1 MFDLVWFNS
10 LALRQNRALPL
21 FFSLFIYLFIYF
33 PLASPRFPF
42 MVKAL
47 RTHHAM
53 LRIKKVHGPYN
64 CGLNRGGWRKVVD
77 DCRNFSLLPTK
88 SRMGQK
94 NVRRVRI
101 TPESCVTSYMYQ
113 SPTHQFHHQKIIIRA
128 CVWKFSNCI
137 SQSIQRCR
145 SFQLFLV
152 VAAEATSSIP
162 GHLGSLWRI
171 SLHHPSRQR
180 PPVTREASAFANH
193 TYEYIW
199 ME

>member
-101 TPESCVTSYMYQ
+101 TPESCVTFYTYQ

-128 CVWKFSNCI
+128 SVRKFSNCI

-162 GHLGSLWRI
+162 FLWTSGI
-171 SLHHPSRQR
+171 PMKDFPS
-180 PPVTREASAFANH
+180 PPLSPTSPPHSRGLCLCKPH
-193 TYEYIW
+193 I
-199 ME
+199 